1 MFCKSLFVLLYF
13 SFVCSSSIYGF
24 WLLLWYLLSIVL
36 SVLLRYKVSDYS
48 FGIFCLLCCL
58 FFDIRFLI
66 TPLVSFV
73 YCVVCSSSIYWFWWA
88 LWYLQ
93 TLLRMID
100 NIPTE
105 NYRLSNYPLQSKP
118 TSQVFCFCE
127 IMSQYCDILFF
138 SSEFYMVFLSIV

>member
-1 MFCKSLFVLLYF
+1 MFSFMCMFCKSLFVLLYF

-73 YCVVCSSSIYWFWWA
+73 YCVVCSSSIYGFWLL
-88 LWYLQ
+88 LWYPLSIKLSVLRYKVSDYSFGIFC
-93 TLLRMID
+93 LL
-100 NIPTE
+100 
-105 NYRLSNYPLQSKP
+105 
-118 TSQVFCFCE
+118 CC
-127 IMSQYCDILFF
+127 LFF
-138 SSEFYMVFLSIV
+138 DIRFLITPLVSFVYCVVCSSSI